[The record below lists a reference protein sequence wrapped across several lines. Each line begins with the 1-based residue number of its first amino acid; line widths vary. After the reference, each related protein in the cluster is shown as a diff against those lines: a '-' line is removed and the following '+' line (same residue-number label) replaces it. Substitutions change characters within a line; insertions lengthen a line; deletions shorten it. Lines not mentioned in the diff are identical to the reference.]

1 MSEINFEI
9 KLIKVFVRYFPWYCK
24 KNENSHL
31 EIWNGP
37 NNGGFF
43 VQMGA
48 YNSFARIAMDQAIEA
63 TANKDT

>member
-1 MSEINFEI
+1 MLDTFLGI
-9 KLIKVFVRYFPWYCK
+9 VK
-24 KNENSHL
+24 KNENSHP

-48 YNSFARIAMDQAIEA
+48 YNSFARIAMDQAIEP
-63 TANKDT
+63 TANKDINHQCDKQL